1 MSTAR
6 WPHLYALL
14 LAKGSTDWRWQR
26 VRADSDAESGSAALW
41 ALVQDQGG
49 PLGETLCGV
58 FAIGET
64 LSLQARVLEQV
75 SPALLKDVGERAVI
89 VEEARERVSGLVD
102 LAQQLSTRAYRH
114 KRADEYDDLRSL
126 RAGLQVLLQLLEAT
140 GMPALEALEA
150 WDDKAWR
157 ESGRGSGSSD

>member
-26 VRADSDAESGSAALW
+26 VRADSDAEPGSAALW

-75 SPALLKDVGERAVI
+75 SPTLLKDVGERAVI
-89 VEEARERVSGLVD
+89 VEEARERVTGLVD
-102 LAQQLSTRAYRH
+102 LAQQLSTRAYRY

-150 WDDKAWR
+150 WDDQAWR
-157 ESGRGSGSSD
+157 ESARGSGS